1 MNKKKENMKTLAC
14 IIGASLGLF
23 IAIISFSSLFFYV
36 DGQFQL
42 KDYMISSISLAGA
55 LIGGIFTMLGV
66 VLTLNRNISDKENEE
81 EKYLKTQAF
90 IVKSE
95 IEAYL
100 DSIEI
105 CARDAVCN
113 KTFELSLDANDF
125 DYFCD
130 IFMTFNSIYFMA
142 DSVRE
147 KFYEFISKLEHDNK
161 KEMINIFIKLY
172 TNHEKMKGICLDKS
186 SNPEDILNKLIVNN
200 FKSELIVLKRR
211 IFDSVESI
219 KKEFKEGR
227 LVGKDLEN
235 AINGVI
241 DEYGKNVGEEFLVD
255 EYNKLLKF
263 LEKASE

>member
-14 IIGASLGLF
+14 IIGASLGMF
-23 IAIISFSSLFFYV
+23 IAIISFSALLFYV

-142 DSVRE
+142 DGVRE
-147 KFYEFISKLEHDNK
+147 KFYEFISKLEHNDK

-186 SNPEDILNKLIVNN
+186 SKPEDILNTLIVNN
-200 FKSELIVLKRR
+200 FKSELIILKRR
-211 IFDSVESI
+211 LFDSVDSI
-219 KKEFKEGR
+219 KKEFQEGR

-235 AINGVI
+235 AIKGVI
-241 DEYGKNVGEEFLVD
+241 DEYTKNFKN